1 MSAPSDRDPTLFGEG
16 ASPPLKPRGDK
27 VALEVVDKEE
37 EEQDK
42 EVVDK
47 EEEEQDKE
55 LWEEEEVCWAL
66 L

>member
-27 VALEVVDKEE
+27 VALEVVDKEGE
-37 EEQDK
+37 EEDK
-42 EVVDK
+42 EGV
-47 EEEEQDKE
+47 DKE

>member
-27 VALEVVDKEE
+27 VALEVVDKEKEGE
-37 EEQDK
+37 EEGLDK
-42 EVVDK
+42 A
-47 EEEEQDKE
+47 
-55 LWEEEEVCWAL
+55 LWEQEEVCWAL

>member
-27 VALEVVDKEE
+27 VALEVVDKEKEGEEGE
-37 EEQDK
+37 EEGLDK
-42 EVVDK
+42 A
-47 EEEEQDKE
+47 
-55 LWEEEEVCWAL
+55 LWEQEEVCWAL

>member
-37 EEQDK
+37 EE
-42 EVVDK
+42 EDK
-47 EEEEQDKE
+47 EEEDKEGVDKE
-55 LWEEEEVCWAL
+55 LWEEEDFCWAL

>member
-16 ASPPLKPRGDK
+16 ALPPLKPRGDK

-37 EEQDK
+37 EEEDK
-42 EVVDK
+42 EVV
-47 EEEEQDKE
+47 DKE

>member
-37 EEQDK
+37 EEEEDK
-42 EVVDK
+42 EGV
-47 EEEEQDKE
+47 DKE
-55 LWEEEEVCWAL
+55 LWEEEEVCWAQL
-66 L
+66 

>member
-37 EEQDK
+37 EEEEEDK
-42 EVVDK
+42 EGED
-47 EEEEQDKE
+47 EA
-55 LWEEEEVCWAL
+55 LWEQEEVCWAL

>member
-27 VALEVVDKEE
+27 VALEVVDK
-37 EEQDK
+37 
-42 EVVDK
+42 DK
-47 EEEEQDKE
+47 EEEEGDKEGVDKE

>member
-37 EEQDK
+37 EEEDK
-42 EVVDK
+42 EGL
-47 EEEEQDKE
+47 DKE
-55 LWEEEEVCWAL
+55 LWGEEEVCWAL

>member
-37 EEQDK
+37 EE
-42 EVVDK
+42 EEEDK
-47 EEEEQDKE
+47 EEEDKE
-55 LWEEEEVCWAL
+55 EEGKE
-66 L
+66 

>member
-37 EEQDK
+37 EEEEDK
-42 EVVDK
+42 EGV
-47 EEEEQDKE
+47 DKE

>member
-37 EEQDK
+37 EEEDK
-42 EVVDK
+42 EGV
-47 EEEEQDKE
+47 DKE
-55 LWEEEEVCWAL
+55 LWEEEEVCWAQL
-66 L
+66 

>member
-27 VALEVVDKEE
+27 VALEVLDKEE
-37 EEQDK
+37 EEEDKDK
-42 EVVDK
+42 EGV
-47 EEEEQDKE
+47 DKE

>member
-27 VALEVVDKEE
+27 VALEVVDKEKEGE
-37 EEQDK
+37 EE
-42 EVVDK
+42 DK
-47 EEEEQDKE
+47 EEVDKA